1 MNVHDAALSRA
12 EVVEV
17 AFPAWPLPLWAARAV
32 APAAPRAWATQREAG
47 AAAAIVAAFVGV
59 PAVVA
64 VATVL
69 TTFVLASAV
78 LFAPLVA
85 IGLSIVAWHYNR
97 RSHVSPAPANAGK

>member
-1 MNVHDAALSRA
+1 MNPNDAALSKA
-12 EVVEV
+12 ETVEV
-17 AFPAWPLPLWAARAV
+17 AFPAWPLPLWAARAL

-47 AAAAIVAAFVGV
+47 AAAAVVAAFVGV

-85 IGLSIVAWHYNR
+85 IALSIVAWHYNR
-97 RSHVSPAPANAGK
+97 RSHAPPAPVSAGK